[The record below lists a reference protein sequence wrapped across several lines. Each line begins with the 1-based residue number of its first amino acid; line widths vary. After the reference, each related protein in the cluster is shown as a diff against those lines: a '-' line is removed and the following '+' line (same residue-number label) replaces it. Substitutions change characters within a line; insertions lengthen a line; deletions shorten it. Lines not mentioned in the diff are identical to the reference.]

1 MVAPDYWTS
10 IAALRDLSSPPT
22 LRQVQEEIART
33 PRLLMA
39 LNPDALKGMVG
50 LAMTREELVIHTAGG
65 LQITNAADV
74 KDDAVIYI
82 AGNEPSDR
90 TPELP
95 RLPPRGA
102 PLTVQ
107 PSPSHFPT
115 THWTRVFLR
124 RIRHPR

>member
-1 MVAPDYWTS
+1 
-10 IAALRDLSSPPT
+10 
-22 LRQVQEEIART
+22 
-33 PRLLMA
+33 MA

-74 KDDAVIYI
+74 KDDAVIIYRWQRTERPNARI
-82 AGNEPSDR
+82 AATAAQRR
-90 TPELP
+90 TPNSS
-95 RLPPRGA
+95 A
-102 PLTVQ
+102 I
-107 PSPSHFPT
+107 PSHFPT